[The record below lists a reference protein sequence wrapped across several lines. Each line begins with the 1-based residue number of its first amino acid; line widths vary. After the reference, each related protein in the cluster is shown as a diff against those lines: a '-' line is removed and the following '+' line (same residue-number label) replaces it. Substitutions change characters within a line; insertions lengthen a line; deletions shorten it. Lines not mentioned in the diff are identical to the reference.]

1 MGGGVWTS
9 SAFAN
14 YISTTGLS
22 TTASTIDG
30 VTYRTISA
38 NYTVQDLYKSH
49 ALSEELNPFKVIRE
63 CCDSEEH
70 PNTIPVIF
78 ALDVTGSM
86 GGTAV
91 KVAQQLNV
99 IMTKL
104 YEQIPDVEF
113 AIMGIGDL
121 AYDKAPIQLSQF
133 ESDIRIQEHLDKVY
147 FEAGGGGNY
156 YESYTAAW
164 YMGLYHCKLDCWKR
178 NKKGIII
185 TLGDEPLNPYLG
197 KDVLQRVTGDTLQAD
212 VETAPLY
219 KEVIKKFDVY
229 HIGVEDNGNCYSWHK
244 PAIESSWGRILKDHF
259 KVANLNNLTTM
270 VSDII
275 INAAKSESLVG
286 DGIAW

>member
-1 MGGGVWTS
+1 MGGGTWTS
-9 SAFAN
+9 TAFTN
-14 YISTTGLS
+14 YIDSTGLS
-22 TTASTIDG
+22 ATASTIDG

-49 ALSEELNPFKVIRE
+49 ALSKELDPFKVMRE

-86 GGTAV
+86 GGTAA

-121 AYDKAPIQLSQF
+121 AYDEAPIQLSQF

-147 FEAGGGGNY
+147 FEAGGGGND

-197 KDVLQRVTGDTLQAD
+197 KDVLHRVTGDALQTD
-212 VETAPLY
+212 VETVPLY

-229 HIGVEDNGNCYSWHK
+229 HIGVEDNGNSYSWHK
-244 PAIESSWGRILKDHF
+244 SAIESSWRRILKDHF